1 MIFQKPFPQIERK
14 KSRKN
19 LGKNFFDLKSVFG
32 NNFKFLSE
40 YLPLVIARK
49 HLLINKPEI
58 VIGQV
63 LGGLVYLSTIYIKL
77 EFGRTRV
84 FRRATRVSNIPKLAT
99 LPRQCSHTF
108 QKEAKHFRELIFL
121 GLVCCTFHTI

>member
-40 YLPLVIARK
+40 YLPLVILKMAQEF
-49 HLLINKPEI
+49 N
-58 VIGQV
+58 
-63 LGGLVYLSTIYIKL
+63 LGPNSDY
-77 EFGRTRV
+77 
-84 FRRATRVSNIPKLAT
+84 
-99 LPRQCSHTF
+99 
-108 QKEAKHFRELIFL
+108 REYS
-121 GLVCCTFHTI
+121 